1 MRRSIVFRR
10 ICILLVT
17 VAAVPAVVFPF
28 SDQTTSE
35 RILRENK
42 HFVEFINDGIT
53 NFAENKIDNYRKAYE
68 LHFNADVAFLQ
79 ADYHRTYKKV
89 YSSQGILSALYSDVV
104 KDVYLE
110 ESKNILDTIAPLVIS
125 SKNSRARL
133 FLTLGYRD
141 RTVSWSHFTVGE
153 ASNPKLH
160 SYRIYK
166 YIKAI
171 QFARRAKR
179 YAFLALFESQDA
191 ETKRKIYSNVM
202 KAENQKGNLFF
213 SRFVDLEEK
222 DYIREMSKEYEEFE
236 KEQREKTTSQP
247 KDGVETASFEKKVE
261 KRVRFRSEKRA
272 ARFLINT
279 EYDPAEDI
287 MREYLEDFN
296 FKLINST
303 FEVLSSSGGATAG
316 KEGTGTEKGGAP
328 KIDYNKYKIHLM
340 DNYSR
345 LVKNSV
351 LEGFYGQVSVE
362 DAVDEE
368 KMKAETQDQ
377 EDHSDKES
385 KEPAHKDE
393 AAGKK

>member
-1 MRRSIVFRR
+1 MP
-10 ICILLVT
+10 
-17 VAAVPAVVFPF
+17 VAVFPF

-42 HFVEFINDGIT
+42 HFVEFVNDGIT
-53 NFAENKIDNYRKAYE
+53 NFAEDKIDSYRKAYE

-79 ADYHRTYKKV
+79 ADYRRTYKKI
-89 YSSQGILSALYSDVV
+89 YASQGILASLYSDIV

-110 ESKNILDTIAPLVIS
+110 DSKNILDTIAPRVIS
-125 SKNSRARL
+125 SKNARARL

-141 RTVSWSHFTVGE
+141 RTISWTHFTVGD
-153 ASNPKLH
+153 ASNPKLY

-171 QFARRAKR
+171 QYARRAKR
-179 YAFLALFESQDA
+179 YAFLALFESQDT
-191 ETKRKIYSNVM
+191 ETKRRIYANVM
-202 KAENQKGNLFF
+202 KTENQKGNPFF

-222 DYIREMSKEYEEFE
+222 EYIREMSKEFEDYER
-236 KEQREKTTSQP
+236 EQREKTAAQTKEEGGQASP
-247 KDGVETASFEKKVE
+247 ASFEKNVE
-261 KRVRFRSEKRA
+261 KRVRFRNEKRT

-287 MREYLEDFN
+287 MRSYLEDFN

-303 FEVLSSSGGATAG
+303 FEILSTTGGASPG
-316 KEGTGTEKGGAP
+316 KEATGSEKGESQR
-328 KIDYNKYKIHLM
+328 IDYNKYKIHLM

-345 LVKNSV
+345 LAKNSV
-351 LEGFYGQVSVE
+351 LESFYGQVAVE
-362 DAVDEE
+362 DAVDEDT
-368 KMKAETQDQ
+368 MKAEIPEK

-385 KEPAHKDE
+385 KEPANKE
-393 AAGKK
+393 TGGAQ